1 VYGISKYDD
10 PPGEEIQNPHYGVT
24 FDYFFMGKRQGSQP
38 GSTYVNLILC
48 SMVYDS
54 QDNKFTRKEYVGIDR
69 SQVKSHIE
77 NRIRQHLADLGV
89 DPVMVKGLMRDF
101 EVDVSKCR
109 EYDSDEFRLP
119 L

>member
-1 VYGISKYDD
+1 MYTKYDQ
-10 PPGEEIQNPHYGVT
+10 PPEEEIQNPHHGVT
-24 FDYFFMGKRQGSQP
+24 FDYYFMGRRQGNQP
-38 GSTYVNLILC
+38 GSTYVDLILC
-48 SMVYDS
+48 SAVYDS
-54 QDNKFTRKEYVGIDR
+54 QNNKYTRKEHMGMDR

-101 EVDVSKCR
+101 EVDLSKCR
-109 EYDSDEFRLP
+109 EYDSDEFRPP